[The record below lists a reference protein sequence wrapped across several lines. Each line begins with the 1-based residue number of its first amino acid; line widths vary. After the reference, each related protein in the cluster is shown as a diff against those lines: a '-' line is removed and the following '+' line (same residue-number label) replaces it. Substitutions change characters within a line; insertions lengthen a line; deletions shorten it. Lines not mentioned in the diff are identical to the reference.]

1 VINYTNHI
9 PITQYHTNSVYSR
22 SAISICNSKVRSRF
36 GVNHTSNVVG
46 MTVKLKLHKAKLSAI
61 LT

>member
-1 VINYTNHI
+1 MLDYTNRI

-22 SAISICNSKVRSRF
+22 SAISICNSKVRSSF
-36 GVNHTSNVVG
+36 GINHTSDVVE
-46 MTVKLKLHKAKLSAI
+46 MTVKLHKAKPSVI